1 MIVRP
6 PLYSQEEFARR
17 GKEIYESQVRPQVEE
32 NRTSSSSSSRFDWGK
47 FISMIIGNVNANR
60 EAIIQIAVLGDY
72 KNIKSVKAVIDTGYT
87 GDLMLSRAIIN
98 ELGLTL
104 RGLQD
109 AILGD
114 GSLTMFEMYA
124 GSVIWDG
131 QIRRAEINASET
143 ELLIGMGLLEE
154 YKLEIEGRVGGIVK
168 ISAL

>member
-1 MIVRP
+1 
-6 PLYSQEEFARR
+6 
-17 GKEIYESQVRPQVEE
+17 
-32 NRTSSSSSSRFDWGK
+32 
-47 FISMIIGNVNANR
+47 MIIGNVNANR

-114 GSLTMFEMYA
+114 RSLTMFEMYA

-154 YKLEIEGRVGGIVK
+154 YKLEIEGRLGGIVK